1 MHVAFII
8 YAESI
13 HSFPLLGR
21 RNAKR
26 AKEASL
32 CLSRPLHVGSGGS
45 HGSCSLKCGTSRDV
59 PTRKKDGDDGDE
71 GRKET
76 DKTSAPKETAAAEK
90 RRN

>member
-13 HSFPLLGR
+13 HSFPLVRR
-21 RNAKR
+21 RNGKR

-32 CLSRPLHVGSGGS
+32 SLSRPLRVGSAVGS

-76 DKTSAPKETAAAEK
+76 DKTSAPKETAAAMAT
-90 RRN
+90 